1 MTARRAKNTNR
12 QGANFELQI
21 MHDLQ
26 RRGYDALRSSGSRG
40 KVDVVAV
47 GDNHIL
53 MIQAKI
59 TNPVISPAERR
70 AVRAMAR
77 RADAVP
83 LVAYRINGV
92 VMYRELTG
100 DGPKEFEVF
109 YPQIHRDVRCSTCGT
124 RYWLH
129 AEPCPSITCTE
140 CPCGSFTLPE
150 KADKA

>member
-47 GDNHIL
+47 GDKHL
-53 MIQAKI
+53 LFIQAKI
-59 TNPVISPAERR
+59 SQPVISPAERR
-70 AVRAMAR
+70 AVRTMAA

-92 VMYRELTG
+92 VMYRQLIG
-100 DGPKEFEVF
+100 DGPKDFEAFWPAIHSDVKCWTCS
-109 YPQIHRDVRCSTCGT
+109 YPFR
-124 RYWLH
+124 LH
-129 AEPCPSITCTE
+129 ATPCPMPDCKE
-140 CPCGSFTLPE
+140 CPCGEFTLPQKE
-150 KADKA
+150 SK